1 MGEALR
7 ESERQKRG
15 LVPVMQVKKNVET
28 TNLKLYRSKKEKTI
42 SVCD

>member
-15 LVPVMQVKKNVET
+15 LVAVMQVKKNVET
-28 TNLKLYRSKKEKTI
+28 TNSKLYRSKKEKDLQNI
-42 SVCD
+42 